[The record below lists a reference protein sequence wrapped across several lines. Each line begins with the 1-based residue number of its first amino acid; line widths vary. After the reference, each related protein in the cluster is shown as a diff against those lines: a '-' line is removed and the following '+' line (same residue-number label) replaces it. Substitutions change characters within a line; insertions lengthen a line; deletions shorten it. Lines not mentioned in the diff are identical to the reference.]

1 MKKLTKMMITSV
13 VAGSVFAVGM
23 VLAQGQGLQ
32 KGKNQGQQNQYQ
44 NYSSDNMTYMKQQR
58 RGQGRNQMQNQN
70 AQMNSQRGQGNNVN
84 STGTMGPGRLLR
96 DEMRI
101 VQIETLAELSGQS
114 IEQVTAD
121 AQTLPMQSLVTKYN
135 LDFNELEGI
144 MHSKIAL
151 MVKNASDDGN
161 ITEEQALQMYTHM
174 STGPHGPHSTTQ
186 Q

>member
-32 KGKNQGQQNQYQ
+32 KGKNQGQQNQ
-44 NYSSDNMTYMKQQR
+44 
-58 RGQGRNQMQNQN
+58 MQNRN
-70 AQMNSQRGQGNNVN
+70 AQMNSQRGQGRKMMQNKNAQMNSHRGRGNNVN

-151 MVKNASDDGN
+151 MVKNASDDGK

-174 STGPHGPHSTTQ
+174 STGPHGRHSTTQ